1 MKQRYSQIFRA
12 IAIVTMILLIAALI
26 VGFIWD
32 WVTALAFLIGGSFFA
47 LCCFLSYYLR
57 IWFSFNN
64 IPDTNMSSTVALMTH
79 SIPKAKVP
87 SHSEAELEMFKPFA
101 FKQDEEQELEDMRVR
116 AILRQVFDE

>member
-1 MKQRYSQIFRA
+1 MKQRYTQIFRA
-12 IAIVTMILLIAALI
+12 ITIVTTISLIATLV
-26 VGFIWD
+26 VGFVWD
-32 WVTALAFLIGGSFFA
+32 WVTAFAFIIGGSFFA

-87 SHSEAELEMFKPFA
+87 SHPKSELETFKPFT

-116 AILRQVFDE
+116 ALLRQVFSE

>member
-1 MKQRYSQIFRA
+1 MRQRYAHILRA
-12 IAIVTMILLIAALI
+12 IAIITTILLIATLA

-47 LCCFLSYYLR
+47 LCCFVSYYLR

-64 IPDTNMSSTVALMTH
+64 IPDTNMNSTVALMTH

-87 SHSEAELEMFKPFA
+87 SHSQAELETFKPFT
-101 FKQDEEQELEDMRVR
+101 FKKDEEQELEDMRVR
-116 AILRQVFDE
+116 AILRQVFGE